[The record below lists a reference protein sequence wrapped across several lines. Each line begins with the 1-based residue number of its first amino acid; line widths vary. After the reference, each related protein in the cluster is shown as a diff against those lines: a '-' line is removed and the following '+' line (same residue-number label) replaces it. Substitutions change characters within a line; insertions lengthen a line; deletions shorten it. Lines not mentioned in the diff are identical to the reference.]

1 MRKKTNNIPRHRI
14 QKKLFGIVLLV
25 PGEKT
30 NNKAQKTIAVKHEA
44 LVS

>member
-1 MRKKTNNIPRHRI
+1 MRKKNNIRHRI

-25 PGEKT
+25 AGEKT
-30 NNKAQKTIAVKHEA
+30 NNKAQKTTAVKHEA